1 LFFPVKLNFTQALN
15 LKHSTFRHFGIKLDQ
30 NYKLLSALAKK
41 GIHQL
46 GNALLKIFYD
56 KNKKTG
62 LKIIY

>member
-1 LFFPVKLNFTQALN
+1 MNRDYELA
-15 LKHSTFRHFGIKLDQ
+15 
-30 NYKLLSALAKK
+30 SALAKK

-46 GNALLKIFYD
+46 DNALFKFFYD

>member
-1 LFFPVKLNFTQALN
+1 
-15 LKHSTFRHFGIKLDQ
+15 LDQ

-46 GNALLKIFYD
+46 DNALLKIFYD